1 MSHKYEVREFG
12 FFCPDLY
19 MQDDALRYGIERLKL
34 LEFDISLMK
43 QNLVR
48 VGDPSFKWKQ
58 QLHVSGESNSMCLI
72 ICEVREFVYG

>member
-1 MSHKYEVREFG
+1 MSEKTIKEFA
-12 FFCPDLY
+12 FFCSDLY
-19 MQDDALRYGIERLKL
+19 MQDDDLRYGVEQLKL

-48 VGDPSFKWKQ
+48 VGNPSFSWKQ
-58 QLHVSGESNSMCLI
+58 RFVLSGESNSMCSI

>member
-1 MSHKYEVREFG
+1 MMSEKTIKEFG

-19 MQDDALRYGIERLKL
+19 VQDGALRYGVEQLKL

-48 VGDPSFKWKQ
+48 VGNPSFRWKQ
-58 QLHVSGESNSMCLI
+58 QFDVSGESNSMCSI
-72 ICEVREFVYG
+72 ICEVQEFVYG

>member
-1 MSHKYEVREFG
+1 MSEKTIKEFG
-12 FFCPDLY
+12 FFCSDAY
-19 MQDDALRYGIERLKL
+19 MQDDDLRYGIEQLKL

-48 VGDPSFKWKQ
+48 VGNPSFSWKQ
-58 QLHVSGESNSMCLI
+58 RFDVFGGSNSMCSI